1 VRNIADEWAAADGP
15 AHVATSLADSNFEPQ
30 YDWVQRVKPLQPQ
43 QKDRVL
49 FCVRRIVEDFCEGL
63 FPGDNP
69 AAQQQRQL
77 QHKEG
82 HKFLDALHGE
92 WKITDD
98 ADLAA
103 ERVWSSQQRLTLIGG
118 GSKEFCGI
126 FSQAMRADRAS
137 TARVCAIFAR
147 GLKTNLVGKRDGV
160 DSGVFPVVLDPDTGL
175 RVSAGETWRG
185 GGFDDAHRPFFAAG
199 RKYRVPGFLAT
210 SARQAVTNDFM
221 FQAEALGLPVVQWR
235 FVFDR
240 DGDPRGANLRARRCK
255 HVNLLRESHV
265 ADEEEYLFQAYS
277 VFTVASADFSTAG
290 TAADPYRITL
300 TPAIDNALEP
310 EDLPLAPWS

>member
-1 VRNIADEWAAADGP
+1 MERTRSSFSSEEEVAITMAPMALPSWSANMDTPPVPSTSTLSP
-15 AHVATSLADSNFEPQ
+15 AFTP
-30 YDWVQRVKPLQPQ
+30 P
-43 QKDRVL
+43 
-49 FCVRRIVEDFCEGL
+49 
-63 FPGDNP
+63 
-69 AAQQQRQL
+69 
-77 QHKEG
+77 
-82 HKFLDALHGE
+82 
-92 WKITDD
+92 
-98 ADLAA
+98 
-103 ERVWSSQQRLTLIGG
+103 
-118 GSKEFCGI
+118 
-126 FSQAMRADRAS
+126 S
-137 TARVCAIFAR
+137 T
-147 GLKTNLVGKRDGV
+147 
-160 DSGVFPVVLDPDTGL
+160 
-175 RVSAGETWRG
+175 
-185 GGFDDAHRPFFAAG
+185 
-199 RKYRVPGFLAT
+199 T

-290 TAADPYRITL
+290 TVADPYRITL